1 MIWFYLQGLTFTK
14 VPKIKSLIIVGG
26 AKFRAASLAD
36 KAYSTP
42 IQCPS
47 LHFLGTSSVSS
58 TYSIL
63 QIQYFVIFLLMFC
76 DGYGYYGYT
85 PIIKHLKKKKII
97 VWLYLPFFFFFGW
110 EGDFICLI
118 TLNQIKIKFYLKN
131 NYINKNFSLSRINL
145 KKKWVLV

>member
-63 QIQYFVIFLLMFC
+63 QKQHFVIFLLMFC

-85 PIIKHLKKKKII
+85 PIIKHLKKKKS
-97 VWLYLPFFFFFGW
+97 LF
-110 EGDFICLI
+110 DFICLFFFWLRRRLYLLDYSKSNKNKI
-118 TLNQIKIKFYLKN
+118 LLKKIIILIKI
-131 NYINKNFSLSRINL
+131 SH
-145 KKKWVLV
+145 

>member
-63 QIQYFVIFLLMFC
+63 QIQHFVIFLLMFC
-76 DGYGYYGYT
+76 DGYGHYGYT
-85 PIIKHLKKKKII
+85 PIIKHLKKKKKS
-97 VWLYLPFFFFFGW
+97 LF
-110 EGDFICLI
+110 DFICLFFWLRRRLYLLDYSKSNKNKI
-118 TLNQIKIKFYLKN
+118 LLKKIIILIKI
-131 NYINKNFSLSRINL
+131 SH
-145 KKKWVLV
+145 

>member
-63 QIQYFVIFLLMFC
+63 QIQHFVIFLLMFC

-85 PIIKHLKKKKII
+85 PIIKHLKKKIF
-97 VWLYLPFFFFFGW
+97 VLLYLPFFFW
-110 EGDFICLI
+110 LRRRLYLLDYSKSNKNKILLKKI
-118 TLNQIKIKFYLKN
+118 IILIKI
-131 NYINKNFSLSRINL
+131 SH
-145 KKKWVLV
+145 

>member
-47 LHFLGTSSVSS
+47 LHFLGTSSISS

-85 PIIKHLKKKKII
+85 PIIKHLKKKNIC
-97 VWLYLPFFFFFGW
+97 LTLFAFFFFW
-110 EGDFICLI
+110 LRRR
-118 TLNQIKIKFYLKN
+118 LYLLDYSKS
-131 NYINKNFSLSRINL
+131 NKNKILL
-145 KKKWVLV
+145 KK

>member
-85 PIIKHLKKKKII
+85 PIIKHLKKKKN
-97 VWLYLPFFFFFGW
+97 
-110 EGDFICLI
+110 CL
-118 TLNQIKIKFYLKN
+118 TL
-131 NYINKNFSLSRINL
+131 
-145 KKKWVLV
+145 